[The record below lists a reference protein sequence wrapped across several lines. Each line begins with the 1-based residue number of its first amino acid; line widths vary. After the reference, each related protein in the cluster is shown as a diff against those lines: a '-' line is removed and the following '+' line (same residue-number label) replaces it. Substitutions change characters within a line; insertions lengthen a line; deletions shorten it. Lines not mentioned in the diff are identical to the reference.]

1 MKSLERQ
8 QKINA
13 YLMYITVG
21 ILLVIASLS
30 IAGAAFGV
38 FRTHPSDR
46 TAHIKPILPEHMPE
60 VGGQVA
66 VTYENPTSDAINEMI
81 AQGYIVEAIVN
92 DTLEDQS
99 IVIYKRV
106 R

>member
-21 ILLVIASLS
+21 ILLVIAGLS
-30 IAGAAFGV
+30 IAGAAFGI
-38 FRTHPSDR
+38 FRTHNGDR
-46 TAHIKPILPEHMPE
+46 VANIKPILPEHMPA

-81 AQGYIVEAIVN
+81 AQGYVVEAIVS
-92 DTLEDQS
+92 DSLEDQA
-99 IVIYKRV
+99 IVVYKRV

>member
-1 MKSLERQ
+1 MKNLERQ

-21 ILLVIASLS
+21 VLLVIAGLS
-30 IAGAAFGV
+30 IAGAAFGI
-38 FRTHPSDR
+38 FRTHNGGR
-46 TAHIKPILPEHMPE
+46 VANIKPILPEHMPA

-81 AQGYIVEAIVN
+81 AQGYVVEAIVN

-99 IVIYKRV
+99 IVVYKRV

>member
-1 MKSLERQ
+1 MKNLERQ

-21 ILLVIASLS
+21 ILLVIAGLS
-30 IAGAAFGV
+30 VAGAAFGI

-46 TAHIKPILPEHMPE
+46 TAHVRPILPEHMPE

-81 AQGYIVEAIVN
+81 AQGYVVEAIVN

-99 IVIYKRV
+99 IVVYKRV

>member
-1 MKSLERQ
+1 MKNLERQ

-21 ILLVIASLS
+21 ILLVIAGLS
-30 IAGAAFGV
+30 IAGA
-38 FRTHPSDR
+38 
-46 TAHIKPILPEHMPE
+46 TAHVRPILPEHMPE

-81 AQGYIVEAIVN
+81 AQGYVVEAIVS
-92 DTLEDQS
+92 DSLEDQA
-99 IVIYKRV
+99 IVVYKRV